1 MNIQINSNR
10 SVPVD
15 IGRSMR
21 VQASISQYLQRF
33 DGQITRLEVHL
44 SDENGVRSGSDD
56 HRCVL
61 EARPAGRDPVVVT
74 NQAATAEEAA
84 HGAAQKMQRLL
95 TSLFAKLEE
104 RA

>member
-10 SVPVD
+10 SVSVD
-15 IGRSMR
+15 IGRSTR
-21 VQASISQYLQRF
+21 VEASVSQLLQRF
-33 DGQITRLEVHL
+33 EGQITRVEVHL
-44 SDENGVRSGSDD
+44 SDFNGERFGADD
-56 HRCVL
+56 QRCVL

-74 NQAATAEEAA
+74 NHAATPEEAA

-95 TSLFAKLEE
+95 TSLFAKTGE